1 MSSVFSTI
9 TASVVQIAAS
19 GSLGQMLDNLKTRE
33 IDVFSSAYFTTRA
46 FAFGMERDSNSET
59 INVSRETS
67 LRNKFEITRSFDLV
81 TQLYVVIDLPGICNV
96 KDGAYIKPRT
106 DSPKVDEENL
116 TSMCYYTNSCAS
128 ALVKTVNICMGGH
141 SLAELTSSMMFIFE
155 ELGGKP
161 SKRLT
166 TMVGKASGNG
176 DQRQEL
182 AIRSAHAQRLYLPMY
197 FWFNSTRGSV
207 ANSLNLIGA
216 AFQRCTLDMV
226 LRPLNQIIEQGGAG
240 CRSTVAGAEVRVV
253 EPISDNVTGAV
264 RSGGNVALLD
274 QAPNNDQG
282 AKNSQALTGQT
293 MAARITVDTIG
304 ITLNDEDRSAFSVKD
319 RMTLMTECHTMDLSG
334 SQAKIGSFNEDLTK
348 FGKNLAYEI
357 ILAARVQDR
366 GDAGLEGATGSC
378 GLNRFE
384 GYFDRTLGVTHEA
397 LGTLSLS
404 ISGQKRTMDQLESQ
418 FYNQVTPYQHH
429 SCLPSCSSI
438 YSLPFSMFPEDW
450 TIPDSTANLSKLD
463 SMKLYVEPAEALKD
477 KKIEYFIHILAYNI
491 LVENKGLK
499 ARYFV

>member
-96 KDGAYIKPRT
+96 KNGAYIMPQAGN
-106 DSPKVDEENL
+106 EAE
-116 TSMCYYTNSCAS
+116 MCYYTNSCAS

-166 TMVGKASGNG
+166 TMVGKASGAG
-176 DQRQEL
+176 DQRLEL
-182 AIRSAHAQRLYLPMY
+182 AVRSAHAQRLYLPMY

-264 RSGGNVALLD
+264 RSGGDVALLG
-274 QAPNNDQG
+274 QAI
-282 AKNSQALTGQT
+282 ANSQALTGQT

-334 SQAKIGSFNEDLTK
+334 SQARTGSFNEDLTK

-366 GDAGLEGATGSC
+366 SDAGLDGATGSC

-463 SMKLYVEPAEALKD
+463 SMKLYVEPAAALKD